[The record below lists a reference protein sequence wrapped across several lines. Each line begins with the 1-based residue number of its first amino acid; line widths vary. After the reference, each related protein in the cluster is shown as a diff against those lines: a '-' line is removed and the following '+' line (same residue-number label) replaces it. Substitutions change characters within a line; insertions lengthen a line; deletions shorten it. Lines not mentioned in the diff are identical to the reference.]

1 MAAELV
7 YLMIVTALFIGI
19 LFVMLLYLSLR
30 KSTAN
35 KKRNLIEEYK
45 EKYNPVLFDYII
57 GGNVS
62 RKLVPSNEVQMKAV
76 EELLAKYSEI
86 LEGKEE
92 RKGLTAIA
100 NLYLSE
106 YYRNRLRSRKWS
118 SRMNAL
124 YYIEKFNMDTLLKDL
139 FAMLGQKRISRDEL
153 THILRILAN
162 FQFINLYEYLNKKY
176 AFLSGFECRNI
187 LVRLESGHFD
197 QFILGFHKAR
207 PELQYAILDV
217 IGVKREVRFL
227 SFLESIFQAYKGEAR
242 LRALKAIGSIGY
254 VGNLDPYL
262 HLAHSEK
269 WEERMMAARLI
280 GAMKAK
286 EGISDLIRLLHDR
299 SWWVRSQAGQAL
311 AKIPD
316 GKTILQEVAETTE
329 DPFAR
334 DMAVEWIN
342 KGV

>member
-1 MAAELV
+1 MARELV
-7 YLMIVTALFIGI
+7 YLFIVTALFIGI
-19 LFVMLLYLSLR
+19 LFVMLFYLSIR
-30 KSTAN
+30 KSAAN
-35 KKRNLIEEYK
+35 KTRKQIEEYK
-45 EKYNPVLFDYII
+45 ETYNPILFEYIV

-62 RKLVPSNEVQMKAV
+62 RKLVPNNVVQKKAV

-86 LEGKEE
+86 LEGEEE
-92 RKGLTAIA
+92 RKSLTSMA
-100 NLYLSE
+100 NLHLTE
-106 YYRNRLRSRKWS
+106 YYRVRLRSRKWS

-139 FAMLGQKRISRDEL
+139 FSMLGQKRISRDEL

-162 FQFINLYEYLNKKY
+162 FQFINLYDYLNKKY

-187 LVRLESGHFD
+187 LVRLGSGHFD

-207 PELQYAILDV
+207 PDLQYAILDV

-227 SFLESIFQAYKGEAR
+227 PFLESIFQTYKGEAK

-254 VGNLDPYL
+254 VGNLAPYL
-262 HLAHSEK
+262 PLAHSEK

-286 EGISDLIRLLHDR
+286 EGIGDLIRLLHDR

-311 AKIPD
+311 AKFPE
-316 GKTILQEVAETTE
+316 GKTTLQEIAETTE

-334 DMAVEWIN
+334 DMAIEWIN

>member
-1 MAAELV
+1 MERELV
-7 YLMIVTALFIGI
+7 YLFIVTALFSCI
-19 LFVMLLYLSLR
+19 LFIMLLYLSIR
-30 KSTAN
+30 KSAAN
-35 KKRNLIEEYK
+35 KKRKQIEAYK
-45 EKYNPVLFDYII
+45 ETYNPILFEYII

-62 RKLVPSNEVQMKAV
+62 RKLVPTGEVQKKAV

-92 RKGLTAIA
+92 RKSLTAMA
-100 NLYLSE
+100 NLHLTE
-106 YYRNRLRSRKWS
+106 YYRGRLRSRKWS

-162 FQFINLYEYLNKKY
+162 FQFINLYDYLNKKY

-207 PELQYAILDV
+207 PDLQFAILDV

-227 SFLESIFQAYKGEAR
+227 PFLESIFQTYKGEAR

-254 VGNLDPYL
+254 VGNLGPYRP
-262 HLAHSEK
+262 LAYSEK

-286 EGISDLIRLLHDR
+286 EGIGDLIHLLHDR

-311 AKIPD
+311 AKFPE
-316 GKTILQEVAETTE
+316 GKTILQEIAETTE
-329 DPFAR
+329 DLFAR
-334 DMAVEWIN
+334 DMAEEWIH